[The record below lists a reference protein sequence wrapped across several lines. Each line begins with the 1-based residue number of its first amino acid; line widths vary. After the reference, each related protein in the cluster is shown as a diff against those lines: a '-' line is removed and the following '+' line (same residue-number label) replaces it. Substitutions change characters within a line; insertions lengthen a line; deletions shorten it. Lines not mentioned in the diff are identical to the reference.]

1 MRQFNVYKT
10 MMKYLTDENLSLNA
24 KGLLSIVL
32 FQDEI
37 VGTEIE
43 KLCTDNKE
51 TIKDALLEL
60 RINKYIKYDTE
71 SGKLIAA
78 PTPYTEWD
86 KDDYELQKTFI
97 QACCCFSYCSN
108 NSLRMLP
115 YRPAVI
121 RTCGY
126 RRMDRKYI

>member
-1 MRQFNVYKT
+1 MRQFNIYKT

-24 KGLLSIVL
+24 KGLLSIIL

-51 TIKDALLEL
+51 TIIDALLEL
-60 RINKYIKYDTE
+60 RINKYVKYVTE
-71 SGKLIAA
+71 SDKLVAA

-86 KDDYELQKTFI
+86 KDDYEL
-97 QACCCFSYCSN
+97 
-108 NSLRMLP
+108 
-115 YRPAVI
+115 
-121 RTCGY
+121 
-126 RRMDRKYI
+126 